1 MPRRDAAAIRK
12 RVTPHT
18 LRHSFATH
26 LLEQDI
32 DIRVIQVLLG
42 HAKLDTT
49 ALYTRV
55 ATNTIRA
62 VMSPLDR
69 IRLLAEEEMRPEA

>member
-1 MPRRDAAAIRK
+1 MFYRSPNPIQLFPDE
-12 RVTPHT
+12 P
-18 LRHSFATH
+18 LATH
-26 LLEQDI
+26 LLEQGI

-49 ALYTRV
+49 ALYARV

-69 IRLLAEEEMRPEA
+69 IRLLSEDERQPDA

>member
-1 MPRRDAAAIRK
+1 M
-12 RVTPHT
+12 
-18 LRHSFATH
+18 
-26 LLEQDI
+26 
-32 DIRVIQVLLG
+32 LLG

-49 ALYTRV
+49 ALYARV

-69 IRLLAEEEMRPEA
+69 IRLLPEEAARPDR

>member
-1 MPRRDAAAIRK
+1 MPRIR
-12 RVTPHT
+12 RRTRRSVRQQRIP
-18 LRHSFATH
+18 RSRSFSFN
-26 LLEQDI
+26 DI
-32 DIRVIQVLLG
+32 EGAHYGAWLLG
-42 HAKLDTT
+42 HAKLETT

-69 IRLLAEEEMRPEA
+69 IRLFAQDQTRADA